1 MRKMISRGEEV
12 YSMDV
17 FEILFQYEVSRS
29 QRYPAPL
36 SLLQIE
42 AMPPS
47 ALNEDAI
54 QKASTLFAA
63 KINSHIRSIDIPSQ
77 TGNRIYILLPTTD
90 DAGTR
95 TVCERLLSIFKTRV
109 DGKDDET
116 MAFSLQIGASSHP
129 GGSSLTEEFLLQ
141 KAEEALQQ
149 SKNKGSHSYFL
160 MAK

>member
-47 ALNEDAI
+47 ALNEDAL

-77 TGNRIYILLPTTD
+77 TGNRLDILLPTTD
-90 DAGTR
+90 DAGAR
-95 TVCERLLSIFKTRV
+95 TICERLLSIFKNKFS
-109 DGKDDET
+109 GANHET
-116 MAFSLQIGASSHP
+116 IAFSLQIGASSHP
-129 GGSSLTEEFLLQ
+129 WRLISFGRVSPQ
-141 KAEEALQQ
+141 KAEEALHNQ
-149 SKNKGSHSYFL
+149 KTKAPTHTFL
-160 MAK
+160 IAK